1 MSAESGDMHVS
12 GTTRPAATAVEGGAS
27 APPSLL
33 LDARGISK
41 GYGRVQANE
50 AVDFDVQPGEIHA
63 LLGENGAGKSTLM
76 NILFGHVAPD
86 EGQLRVRGKAVT
98 LGSPHDAMAHGIGLV
113 HQHFSLVP
121 TLTVAENVA
130 LGSPPSTRLVLKR
143 REIEA
148 QVEAAAES
156 LGWSF
161 DLDCAV
167 GDLPVEAQQRV
178 EILKVLAPQPDV
190 LLFDE
195 PTALLAPPEV
205 ASLLDVLRRLRER
218 GKGIVLVTH
227 RLAEVVAVADRV
239 TVLRGGR
246 RISTQPVGKIT
257 ERELGEAVAGGRIAP
272 PPPPSERRIDR
283 SSPVIRL
290 EQVVCSASRGHRA
303 LDGLDLEVSA
313 GEIVGIA
320 GVEGNGQQEL
330 FEILTGLGSPDSG
343 CRRLNGVDV
352 TDWDTR
358 AMRQAGVGMVPADRK
373 GSGIVG
379 KLSLTENLA
388 LGQLAGGTGE
398 DASIKPWR
406 RSAGESRVAEVIE
419 AYDIRP
425 DDARAHACTLSG
437 GNQQKLLLAREL
449 SREPIALVASN
460 PTWGL
465 DVGARAAIHQHIRR
479 ARDRGC
485 AVVFT
490 SLAMDEVLELS
501 DRVLVIFGGR
511 IIVDAMSTD
520 LSVSNIACAMV
531 GKRADESGDIA
542 RSFDQ
547 LLPTVAQAEQ
557 GSR

>member
-1 MSAESGDMHVS
+1 MSAESGDTHVS
-12 GTTRPAATAVEGGAS
+12 GTTRPSAVKGGAS
-27 APPSLL
+27 APPFRL

-86 EGQLRVRGKAVT
+86 EGQLRVRGEPVT
-98 LGSPHDAMAHGIGLV
+98 LRSPHDAMAHGIGLV

-161 DLDCAV
+161 DLDRAV

-178 EILKVLAPQPDV
+178 EILKVLAPQPEV

-205 ASLLDVLRRLRER
+205 ASLLDVLRRLRAR

-239 TVLRGGR
+239 TVLRDGR

-257 ERELGEAVAGGRIAP
+257 ERELGEAVAGGHIAP

-303 LDGLDLEVSA
+303 LDALDLEVSA

-330 FEILTGLGSPDSG
+330 FEVLTGLSSPDSG

-352 TDWDTR
+352 NDWDTR
-358 AMRQAGVGMVPADRK
+358 AMRRAGLGMVPADRK

-379 KLSLTENLA
+379 KLSVTENLA
-388 LGQLAGGTGE
+388 LGQLAGGTDE

-406 RSAGESRVAEVIE
+406 RSAGESRVAELIE

-425 DDARAHACTLSG
+425 ADAGTHACTLSG

-465 DVGARAAIHQHIRR
+465 DVKARASIHQHIRR

-520 LSVSNIACAMV
+520 LNVSNIACAMV
-531 GKRADESGDIA
+531 GKRADESADIA
-542 RSFDQ
+542 QSFDQ
-547 LLPTVAQAEQ
+547 LLPTVGQANSG
-557 GSR
+557 GS